1 MFALQGTR
9 KKRKKETI
17 LGEKNPKKPLKKKK
31 EVEKGNQSRK
41 LSETPASIT
50 PKKKEDSKPNKK

>member
-1 MFALQGTR
+1 
-9 KKRKKETI
+9 

-31 EVEKGNQSRK
+31 EVEKVNQSRK
-41 LSETPASIT
+41 LSETPASIS